1 MKKKI
6 ILFDGDC
13 HFCNDSVQFIIKRD
27 PRAIFYFASLQSD
40 IGQALLKQHQLPL
53 DSDSIV
59 LIDNEGY
66 FTQSTAILKI
76 TLHLYRLYPLLYL
89 AICIPRPLRNRVY
102 QFIAKHRY
110 GWFGR
115 ANECTIPSKQDQSRF
130 LT

>member
-1 MKKKI
+1 MKSKI

-27 PRAIFYFASLQSD
+27 PRAIFSFASLQSN

-89 AICIPRPLRNRVY
+89 AISIPRPLRNRVY

-110 GWFGR
+110 GWFGK
-115 ANECTIPSKQDQSRF
+115 ANECRIPSKQDQSRF